1 VFQTR
6 WLLCVVFLAACGSQ
20 GDPAA
25 VVLRQNEVDWV
36 RSYSLWSN
44 QLYRDI
50 NRAEDLREGILGD
63 GSKSDALGVAV
74 RRLEGCVHRY
84 RLNVGAP
91 PTGRLREG
99 ARLALAACRDYA
111 RGERLQYDALTGA
124 PSERLIDGD
133 VAVSKADATFSDAER
148 SLEAVFLWS
157 KQLPRIGEAT
167 TRSRIEPLFSRVAS
181 SVANRTVEVRCWS
194 PQDWKV
200 VLAEYRAWDP
210 GGVEPAGFVSDVD
223 AGRANLDPWT
233 CNHLVTLA
241 YGHQRPR
248 GDEAELD
255 LAYAVQTLSHET
267 QHLVAMYGTEAETE
281 CYGVQGLAQ
290 VARGLGASASYA
302 RFLKERFW
310 ADGYSDN
317 DPEYKTKQCRN
328 GGPLDAHPDSNVW
341 P

>member
-1 VFQTR
+1 VLRAR
-6 WLLCVVFLAACGSQ
+6 WLFCLLFLAACGAQ
-20 GDPAA
+20 GEPAA
-25 VVLRQNEVDWV
+25 SVLRQNEVDWV

-44 QLYRDI
+44 QLHRDI
-50 NRAEDLREGILGD
+50 NRAEDLREAILGD
-63 GSKSDALGVAV
+63 GSKSDALGAAV

-84 RLNVGAP
+84 DLKVGVP
-91 PTGRLREG
+91 PTERLREG
-99 ARLALAACRDYA
+99 ARLALAACTDYA

-133 VAVSKADATFSDAER
+133 LAVSKADATFNDAER

-157 KQLPRIGEAT
+157 KRLPRIGEAT

-181 SVANRTVEVRCWS
+181 SVANRRVEVRCWS
-194 PQDWKV
+194 PQDWKKI
-200 VLAEYRAWDP
+200 LAEYRAWDP
-210 GGVEPAGFVSDVD
+210 GGFEPAGFVSDVD

-248 GDEAELD
+248 GDDDELD

-281 CYGVQGLAQ
+281 CYGVQALAQ

-302 RFLKERFW
+302 RFLAKRFW
-310 ADGYSDN
+310 DDGYSDN
-317 DPEYKTKQCRN
+317 SAEYKTKQCRN
-328 GGPLDAHPDSNVW
+328 DGPLDANLASDVW